1 MKTVVVRKPTF
12 STILLML
19 LCCFEA
25 EFFVCRFHLFKRTAI
40 YEVFFSTQTDH

>member
-25 EFFVCRFHLFKRTAI
+25 VFFCVDFIYLQGLEFL
-40 YEVFFSTQTDH
+40 FFSTQTDH